1 LGYQGSE
8 RAVYRFLTALREK
21 PTNTSTEAEFFSVKQ
36 ATWLFLR
43 EPSDLDE
50 QERQTLSAIRN
61 KKEELETAYQLVQ
74 AFRRMVRQR
83 QGDCLDAWL
92 SAVAESPLPELQ
104 TFAQG
109 IERDKAAVQ
118 AGLTLPYSNGLL
130 EGHTNRLKLIK
141 RSMYGRA
148 NFDLLRQRV
157 LCAS

>member
-1 LGYQGSE
+1 MSQAADL
-8 RAVYRFLTALREK
+8 
-21 PTNTSTEAEFFSVKQ
+21 FSVNQ

-43 EPSDLDE
+43 KPTDLDE
-50 QERQTLSAIRN
+50 HEQQTLTAIRES
-61 KKEELETAYQLVQ
+61 KEELETAYQLIQ
-74 AFRRMVRQR
+74 AFGSMVRQR
-83 QGDCLDAWL
+83 QGDRLDTWL
-92 SAVAESPLPELQ
+92 SAVAESRLSQLQ

-109 IERDKAAVQ
+109 IARDKAAVQ

-130 EGHTNRLKLIK
+130 EGHTHRLKLIK